1 VPYGLALGVAR
12 LVLLLITAAG
22 FMAMHALAAT
32 DPAGVRH
39 SPIVVP
45 ATSMA
50 DPDHAMAAHV
60 HTSGPVATASDH
72 DCGHSGHE
80 MATACLFVLL
90 SAPATVAWYAL
101 HAALSN
107 TTAAVLRALWRRH
120 GPARAPPRPIFLS
133 LCVFR
138 L

>member
-1 VPYGLALGVAR
+1 VPYCLALGVAR

-22 FMAMHALAAT
+22 FVAMHGLAAT
-32 DPAGVRH
+32 DPVGVRH

-50 DPDHAMAAHV
+50 DPDHAMMAHA
-60 HTSGPVATASDH
+60 HTSAPVATASDH

-90 SAPATVAWYAL
+90 SAPVTVAWYAL
-101 HAALSN
+101 HAGLGSDG
-107 TTAAVLRALWRRH
+107 AAVLRAVWRRH
-120 GPARAPPRPIFLS
+120 RLARAPPRPIFLS